1 MTVGIGV
8 LCERASCVIL
18 ASDTRGSWPHNP
30 ISAHEECGKQWDFPY
45 FPLAASVAG
54 SFSSAQPF
62 IDQLTVQI
70 AALGKK
76 KHVYCEHFENAIDY
90 ARFRYFLKRVD
101 WRLKMTMGLPYT
113 MWRRAK
119 TPRGHDIHPVL
130 IRVGLKIFDET
141 SLPVQLIL
149 AGFLNDGR
157 LIFYRADQKAA
168 IDQSTSP
175 GVLVIGTG
183 AVAAMD
189 HLSRRGQNAD
199 CSLARSLLHV
209 HEALKKARRIDQ
221 YVGRPSAYFV
231 IRKNGQMG
239 RFPADSRLLRNWAKV
254 YGKRK
259 TTWSLQN
266 SKIADEHVLGL
277 VMPHVR
283 RETEFVR

>member
-1 MTVGIGV
+1 
-8 LCERASCVIL
+8 VIL
-18 ASDTRGSWPHNP
+18 ASDTRGSWANNQ

-45 FPLAASVAG
+45 FAIAASVAG
-54 SFSSAQPF
+54 SMGAVQPF
-62 IDQLTVQI
+62 VDQLTVQI
-70 AALGKK
+70 ASFGKRK
-76 KHVYCEHFENAIDY
+76 RIYCEHFENAIDY
-90 ARFRYFLKRVD
+90 SRFRLFLKRVD
-101 WRLKMTMGLPYT
+101 WRLKMYMG
-113 MWRRAK
+113 MSFKEWRTAK
-119 TPRGHDIHPVL
+119 TTTGEPLSYL
-130 IRVGLKIFDET
+130 ILRAGLKFFDTT
-141 SLPVQLIL
+141 SLPIQAII

-157 LIFYRADQKAA
+157 LIFYKADQKAD

-175 GVLVIGTG
+175 GVLTIGT
-183 AVAAMD
+183 ASVVAMD
-189 HLSRRGQNAD
+189 HLMQRGQNAD

-209 HEALKKARRIDQ
+209 HEALKKARRTDQ

-266 SKIADEHVLGL
+266 SKLADEHVLGL

-283 RETEFVR
+283 RETEFVK